1 MKTKIDLKDVFNG
14 VSSLLFQSAV
24 VDLSQA
30 NINLSPEYDLPVTVD
45 TLEITQDDPT
55 INHYK
60 VIGLAG
66 DWTSSAE
73 VGETSIKFTVP
84 TKNTDV
90 LKLGWGADA
99 VKDVTAT
106 VANTTTLDGTYK
118 GVSLN
123 NKKHKVTGT
132 FVLVNEEET
141 DIMVVTN
148 VALYAK
154 PLYDNP
160 GTNPF
165 AVEFSGTIEGA
176 GTPSMAWLK
185 KQLPGG

>member
-1 MKTKIDLKDVFNG
+1 MIQF
-14 VSSLLFQSAV
+14 LFLMIRRPPRS
-24 VDLSQA
+24 
-30 NINLSPEYDLPVTVD
+30 
-45 TLEITQDDPT
+45 TLFPYTT
-55 INHYK
+55 LFRSHYK

-141 DIMVVTN
+141 DIMVRS
-148 VALYAK
+148 
-154 PLYDNP
+154 
-160 GTNPF
+160 
-165 AVEFSGTIEGA
+165 EEH
-176 GTPSMAWLK
+176 
-185 KQLPGG
+185 